1 MIRQAPMDGLVRVD
15 KEKFLSAF
23 SMRDGNVRIGT
34 QPWELGPGWTG
45 DDVRIGKIYEND
57 FDAMSEEQCLQLWN
71 SDTGSDLPFG
81 NEGIRLQRE
90 VWKEYKMQAMQVLP
104 ICHASGEVDE
114 VDSIRHGNYRRIIR
128 DQGVG
133 RKQGEHN
140 MEEIEV
146 DREDVRVTKASL
158 GASDGKGWKDI
169 ELVQRCTLIW
179 ALVGKKPDGVT
190 VGRLVPPPRLLV
202 PPSTLVINLLSP
214 SLRSE
219 VDSLDRDLGCYKLV
233 PHFPSQELRK
243 GAGFGDL
250 AKSYSCLS
258 IINSRNGI
266 EARIIHQD
274 LLLLRMVVWEE
285 LTVLQESA
293 LRFLQEK
300 SDHLYGH
307 LHLEVEWF
315 TRLAL
320 DIRHWLELQAGD
332 QEFRAETY
340 LTPDFLVDQRNTT
353 ILRCSRRQIFP
364 SDPLGWVMNCA
375 REFVVSWMGLVVGK
389 KQELSSIFIREVY
402 NRLGVGA
409 LALGEV
415 WRVAEN
421 VPLHLLGTSKTKDV
435 DASEVI
441 RKMCH
446 IMSSTVEVDEDVM
459 GLLVQIHKKC
469 FSVRDQLSKDRL
481 EVLVGI
487 GSRGRRSV
495 PPEPI
500 YIVAIL
506 KHHPRHTTHTY
517 PGPNEE
523 GMGILT
529 VCNSRFFKLIPRC
542 TDIGA

>member
-1 MIRQAPMDGLVRVD
+1 MILF
-15 KEKFLSAF
+15 K
-23 SMRDGNVRIGT
+23 
-34 QPWELGPGWTG
+34 
-45 DDVRIGKIYEND
+45 Y
-57 FDAMSEEQCLQLWN
+57 
-71 SDTGSDLPFG
+71 
-81 NEGIRLQRE
+81 
-90 VWKEYKMQAMQVLP
+90 
-104 ICHASGEVDE
+104 ASGVD
-114 VDSIRHGNYRRIIR
+114 
-128 DQGVG
+128 QLLGVG

-140 MEEIEV
+140 MEKRIEV
-146 DREDVRVTKASL
+146 DREEVRVTKASV
-158 GASDGKGWKDI
+158 GASDRGDGKGWKDI
-169 ELVQRCTLIW
+169 ELVQSCTLIW
-179 ALVGKKPDGVT
+179 ALVGEKPDGVA
-190 VGRLVPPPRLLV
+190 VGRLVPPPRLVV

-219 VDSLDRDLGCYKLV
+219 VDGLDRDLGCYKLV
-233 PHFPSQELRK
+233 PDFHSQELRK
-243 GAGFGDL
+243 EAGFADL
-250 AKSYSCLS
+250 AKSYNCLS
-258 IINSRNGI
+258 IINSRNSI

-285 LTVLQESA
+285 LTVLQDSA
-293 LRFLQEK
+293 FRFLQEK

-307 LHLEVEWF
+307 LDFDGEWF

-340 LTPDFLVDQRNTT
+340 LNPGFLVDQRTAT

-364 SDPLGWVMNCA
+364 SDPLGWVLNRA
-375 REFVVSWMGLVVGK
+375 REFAVSWMGLAVGK

-446 IMSSTVEVDEDVM
+446 IMSATVEVDEDVM
-459 GLLVQIHKKC
+459 GLLVQIHNKC

-495 PPEPI
+495 LPEPI
-500 YIVAIL
+500 YIAA
-506 KHHPRHTTHTY
+506 
-517 PGPNEE
+517 
-523 GMGILT
+523 
-529 VCNSRFFKLIPRC
+529 NS
-542 TDIGA
+542 

>member
-1 MIRQAPMDGLVRVD
+1 MH
-15 KEKFLSAF
+15 S
-23 SMRDGNVRIGT
+23 N
-34 QPWELGPGWTG
+34 LGPG
-45 DDVRIGKIYEND
+45 R
-57 FDAMSEEQCLQLWN
+57 
-71 SDTGSDLPFG
+71 
-81 NEGIRLQRE
+81 
-90 VWKEYKMQAMQVLP
+90 
-104 ICHASGEVDE
+104 
-114 VDSIRHGNYRRIIR
+114 
-128 DQGVG
+128 
-133 RKQGEHN
+133 
-140 MEEIEV
+140 
-146 DREDVRVTKASL
+146 
-158 GASDGKGWKDI
+158 
-169 ELVQRCTLIW
+169 
-179 ALVGKKPDGVT
+179 KKPDGVT
-190 VGRLVPPPRLLV
+190 VGRLVPTPRLVV

-233 PHFPSQELRK
+233 PDFPSQELRK
-243 GAGFGDL
+243 GAGFADL

-293 LRFLQEK
+293 LRFLHEK

-315 TRLAL
+315 TQLAL
-320 DIRHWLELQAGD
+320 DIRHWLELQAGN

-364 SDPLGWVMNCA
+364 SDPLGWVLNCA
-375 REFVVSWMGLVVGK
+375 REFVVSWMGLAVGK

-446 IMSSTVEVDEDVM
+446 IVSATVEVDEDVM

-469 FSVRDQLSKDRL
+469 FLVRDQLSKDRL

-495 PPEPI
+495 PPPSTLLPI
-500 YIVAIL
+500 L
-506 KHHPRHTTHTY
+506 EHHPRHTTYTY

-529 VCNSRFFKLIPRC
+529 VCNPRFFELIPRC